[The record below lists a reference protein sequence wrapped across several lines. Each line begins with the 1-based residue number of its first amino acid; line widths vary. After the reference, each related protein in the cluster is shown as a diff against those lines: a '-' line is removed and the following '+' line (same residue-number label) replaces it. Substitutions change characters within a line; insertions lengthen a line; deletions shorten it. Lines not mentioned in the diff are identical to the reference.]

1 MENRNL
7 INSNNQTNYPSLV
20 SLNLHL
26 YSYVYS
32 KKKKKERELTVLKDT
47 VSLKQDAESP
57 LNTNLPFV
65 CENLYRWIFP

>member
-1 MENRNL
+1 MLEFKFTL
-7 INSNNQTNYPSLV
+7 FLMSFIKKK

-32 KKKKKERELTVLKDT
+32 LKKRERELTVLKDT

-57 LNTNLPFV
+57 LNTNLSFV
-65 CENLYRWIFP
+65 YENLHRWILP

>member
-32 KKKKKERELTVLKDT
+32 KKKKRERVDSVKRYCQFETG
-47 VSLKQDAESP
+47 
-57 LNTNLPFV
+57 
-65 CENLYRWIFP
+65 C